1 MLQHLN
7 LGKQACAESNQ
18 KVIEELKG
26 HAVKQ
31 AKTADV
37 LVVGGSWEA
46 SLVSSTASLIARLYG
61 RRLCHEG
68 CLQAPAD
75 SKALHNSIAFAPLR
89 STPRIHVSA
98 KAQEKHRHLWDVIVQ
113 ASKDFPPFS
122 FLGFQPSLVV
132 MHVRMLYVF
141 LCSFLHQGW
150 ES

>member
-7 LGKQACAESNQ
+7 LVKQACAESCQ

-26 HAVKQ
+26 NAVKQ

-37 LVVGGSWEA
+37 LVVGGSWED
-46 SLVSSTASLIARLYG
+46 SLVSSAASLIARLYG

-75 SKALHNSIAFAPLR
+75 SKQKSIAFAPLR

-113 ASKDFPPFS
+113 ASKDLPH
-122 FLGFQPSLVV
+122 SLS
-132 MHVRMLYVF
+132 RVF
-141 LCSFLHQGW
+141 NLL
-150 ES
+150 